1 MQSLLRYAWVHA
13 LLRLFAS
20 EVPGFETRDTLLGV
34 CRPWRNAAV
43 VSRCDRGEVPAA
55 LCRSTLFIL
64 HERVE
69 VRSNAAMTVVSRSV
83 NLSMSCLDPSLAAA
97 YARALSRT
105 IRL

>member
-1 MQSLLRYAWVHA
+1 M
-13 LLRLFAS
+13 
-20 EVPGFETRDTLLGV
+20 
-34 CRPWRNAAV
+34 
-43 VSRCDRGEVPAA
+43 
-55 LCRSTLFIL
+55 L

-97 YARALSRT
+97 YARALSRA